1 MFMVFSV
8 MESEILFDLSSW
20 SGDRPS
26 SPDWVKKRTFD
37 WPLYI
42 RIQGVEYAEEL
53 CTSCTISEKAAQN
66 AEQGNKWILKERP
79 PERIE
84 HVSAFTRPSQHCEI
98 SQKSIRD
105 WCSEI
110 FWGTSLNLVTEC
122 PCHSI

>member
-1 MFMVFSV
+1 MVRGYAFLLRLNQKRNTWLAAVHPYSRRGICWGIAHV
-8 MESEILFDLSSW
+8 MHNFPKSC
-20 SGDRPS
+20 
-26 SPDWVKKRTFD
+26 
-37 WPLYI
+37 
-42 RIQGVEYAEEL
+42 AER
-53 CTSCTISEKAAQN
+53 AQN
-66 AEQGNKWILKERP
+66 AEQRNKWILKVRL

-110 FWGTSLNLVTEC
+110 FWGISLNLATEC